1 MNAEQKQALIEDCQD
16 EISKLER
23 AIRNVNSYAKPAY
36 RDEFISEYQSQIKRQ
51 QIALGALTAQP
62 VAWGIKSQ
70 LDWLSGH
77 KYLEADLF
85 SQQRFDEVPLF
96 TRAAP
101 ASDLVPKGWKLVP
114 VEPTESMIVG
124 GFESVPDEDFS
135 EPEVW
140 EAFQMMSGCQQAA
153 HKARLCW
160 SAMIDAAPAPNE

>member
-1 MNAEQKQALIEDCQD
+1 MNEEQKQALIEWLKPQIDELQNVSD
-16 EISKLER
+16 EIPFGLDSDSAMHLNTMR
-23 AIRNVNSYAKPAY
+23 V
-36 RDEFISEYQSQIKRQ
+36 
-51 QIALGALTAQP
+51 ALAALTAQP

-101 ASDLVPKGWKLVP
+101 ASELVPKGWKLVP
-114 VEPTESMIVG
+114 VEPTESMIVD

-153 HKARLCW
+153 YKARLCW
-160 SAMIDAAPAPNE
+160 AAMIAAAPTPPE

>member
-1 MNAEQKQALIEDCQD
+1 MTEEQKQALIEWCNWR
-16 EISKLER
+16 IGKG
-23 AIRNVNSYAKPAY
+23 RNTLLADASYDAAVV
-36 RDEFISEYQSQIKRQ
+36 
-51 QIALGALTAQP
+51 ALAALTAQP

-153 HKARLCW
+153 YKARLCW